1 MAKKKFRKGQ
11 ISAKAVVNEIKVN
24 SLPSSVFAN
33 TTGGEIVPYG
43 LDNIYPQRIFDAIS
57 KSPTAKGCVK
67 RLREFVFGLGTE
79 GGAEIV
85 NREGETLNDVLS
97 GAIDSYSKYFG
108 FALHFNFNIFGQIT
122 EMSVVDLRFIRKTA
136 DLKTAIIGEWGL
148 NTFAAFQ
155 DIMIEV
161 DLYNPETL
169 EERIT
174 LAGGIE
180 KYKGQ
185 LLYFSADQQIYPTA
199 LIDSAST
206 SANYEFESQI
216 YTFANIKNGF
226 SGNTIIKF
234 PGMELGEQSQEERG
248 SDFDVNRIDQTQ
260 NTDDEEQSGISK
272 LQEELEAMH
281 GSESAGSTL
290 VVQVPVGVNGEFKD
304 FKMVENLT
312 PTNVDALFVNQN
324 EKAEN
329 NILKVY
335 TTPMILLGVASD
347 GMFNQESF
355 NDAFNYKNAD
365 TEGDRV
371 VIERVFNLFLP
382 QSVFLQKEIDIIP
395 LQMRGE
401 GEITIETTTKE
412 GETVQVTSDVSPE
425 QAAAQAQLKGSV
437 GGVNGILDIQK
448 GFSSGITSFQSAIG
462 ILELVYGFSR
472 EESLKLLGNPKEE

>member
-79 GGAEIV
+79 GGTEIV

-97 GAIDSYSKYFG
+97 GAIDSYAKYFG

-122 EMSVVDLRFIRKTA
+122 EISVVDLRFIRKTA

-148 NTFAAFQ
+148 NAFSAFQ

-234 PGMELGEQSQEERG
+234 PGMELGEESQEERG
-248 SDFDVNRIDQTQ
+248 SDIDVNRIDQIR
-260 NTDDEEQSGISK
+260 NTDDEDQSGISK

-290 VVQVPVGVNGEFKD
+290 VVQVPVGINGEFKD

-312 PTNVDALFVNQN
+312 PTNVDNMFVNQN

-401 GEITIETTTKE
+401 AEVTVEKTEEKGKGIEVTTT
-412 GETVQVTSDVSPE
+412 
-425 QAAAQAQLKGSV
+425 
-437 GGVNGILDIQK
+437 
-448 GFSSGITSFQSAIG
+448 
-462 ILELVYGFSR
+462 
-472 EESLKLLGNPKEE
+472 

>member
-11 ISAKAVVNEIKVN
+11 IAAKAVVNEIKVN

-85 NREGETLNDVLS
+85 NREGDTLNDVLS

-122 EMSVVDLRFIRKTA
+122 EISVVDLRFIRKTVG
-136 DLKTAIIGEWGL
+136 LKTAIIGEWAL
-148 NTFAAFQ
+148 NTFATFQ
-155 DIMIEV
+155 DIMVEV

-169 EERIT
+169 EERIV

-199 LIDSAST
+199 LLDSAST

-234 PGMELGEQSQEERG
+234 PGMELGEESQEERG
-248 SDFDVNRIDQTQ
+248 SDQLVDGLDNQRDIDNEDQ
-260 NTDDEEQSGISK
+260 NGVSK
-272 LQEELEAMH
+272 LQAELQALH
-281 GSESAGSTL
+281 GSENAGGSL
-290 VVQVPVGVNGEFKD
+290 VVQVPVSISGEFKD

-371 VIERVFNLFLP
+371 VIERVFDSFLP
-382 QSVFLQKEIDIIP
+382 RSVFVQSKINIIP
-395 LQMRGE
+395 LKMRGE
-401 GEITIETTTKE
+401 AEVTVEQTEEEGKGVEITTT
-412 GETVQVTSDVSPE
+412 
-425 QAAAQAQLKGSV
+425 
-437 GGVNGILDIQK
+437 
-448 GFSSGITSFQSAIG
+448 
-462 ILELVYGFSR
+462 
-472 EESLKLLGNPKEE
+472 

>member
-1 MAKKKFRKGQ
+1 MTKKKFRKGQ
-11 ISAKAVVNEIKVN
+11 ISAKAVVNKIKVN

-67 RLREFVFGLGTE
+67 RLREFVFGLGTD
-79 GGAEIV
+79 GGQEIV

-97 GAIDSYSKYFG
+97 GAIDSYAKYFG

-122 EMSVVDLRFIRKTA
+122 EISVVDLRFIRKTA
-136 DLKTAIIGEWGL
+136 DLKTAIIGEWAL
-148 NTFAAFQ
+148 NTFSSFQ

-180 KYKGQ
+180 EYKGQ

-234 PGMELGEQSQEERG
+234 PGMMLGEESQEEIG
-248 SDFDVNRIDQTQ
+248 SDTDVEGIDQTR
-260 NTDDEEQSGISK
+260 NTDNETLSPISK
-272 LQEELEAMH
+272 FEQEMHAMH
-281 GSESAGSTL
+281 GSESSGSTML
-290 VVQVPVGVNGEFKD
+290 VEVPVNALGEFKD
-304 FKMVENLT
+304 FKMIENLT
-312 PTNVDALFVNQN
+312 PTNVDTLFVNQN

-382 QSVFLQKEIDIIP
+382 RSVFFQKKIDIIP
-395 LQMRGE
+395 LQMKGE
-401 GEITIETTTKE
+401 AEVTVEKTEENGKGIEVTTT
-412 GETVQVTSDVSPE
+412 
-425 QAAAQAQLKGSV
+425 
-437 GGVNGILDIQK
+437 
-448 GFSSGITSFQSAIG
+448 
-462 ILELVYGFSR
+462 
-472 EESLKLLGNPKEE
+472 